1 MEVKVVGV
9 NEIGD
14 ADVGFVS
21 VVMAKVGGEARVRAG

>member
-21 VVMAKVGGEARVRAG
+21 VVMAKVGGEARVRGG

>member
-14 ADVGFVS
+14 ADGGFVS
-21 VVMAKVGGEARVRAG
+21 VVMAKARVRAG